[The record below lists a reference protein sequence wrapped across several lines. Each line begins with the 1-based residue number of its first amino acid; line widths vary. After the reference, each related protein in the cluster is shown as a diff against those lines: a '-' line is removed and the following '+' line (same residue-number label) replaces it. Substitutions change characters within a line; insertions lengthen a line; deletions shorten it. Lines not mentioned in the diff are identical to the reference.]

1 MGLTRQVIVG
11 NSAAGLSAV
20 KAIREVDD
28 SCPITL
34 ISMENCDGYSPV
46 LLTYYLKGRIP
57 REDLFIVGPN
67 FYEVNRVK
75 TMLGCEVTGL
85 NPLRQVVH
93 LKNGEEVG
101 YDNLLIATGASPV
114 SLEHSA
120 NTIDHLFYLRTIE
133 DAEKILAKAKNV
145 NRVIVIGAG
154 LIGLQAAEAI
164 FKESIQFTII
174 EWANHV
180 LPQIADFTCASFIQK
195 EIESRGMTVYLKKKV
210 NSIVKV
216 KDQVR
221 VVTDSNDQLT
231 ADMVVI
237 ATEVRPNTE
246 ILEGSG
252 IKINRGILVDETMRT
267 NISHI
272 FAAGDV
278 CEAKNLITGMSEVV
292 PNWSNACRQ
301 GRIAGLNMAGGEER
315 FRGGLAENVTT
326 IFGLTMA
333 SVGISE
339 PPIGNE
345 VTEIQF
351 SNPVRRIY
359 RKIILANNKMVG
371 AVLLEDTEDAGI
383 LANFIR
389 NRKDVSAW
397 KEKLARSSFGTKELL
412 LSLGRQQNSD
422 LSIEEET
429 CTAGWVP

>member
-1 MGLTRQVIVG
+1 MGSTRQVIVG

-34 ISMENCDGYSPV
+34 ISMENCGSYSPV
-46 LLTYYLKGRIP
+46 LLTYYLKGKIP
-57 REDLFIVGPN
+57 REDLFIVGRN
-67 FYEVNRVK
+67 FYDMNRIK

-85 NPLRQVVH
+85 NPLQQIVR
-93 LKNGEEVG
+93 LKNGEEVE

-114 SLEHSA
+114 SIEHSV
-120 NTIDHLFYLRTIE
+120 NTVGHLFYLRTIE
-133 DAEKILAKAKNV
+133 DAEKILAQVKNV
-145 NRVIVIGAG
+145 NRVIVVGAG

-164 FKESIQFTII
+164 FREGIQLTII

-195 EIESRGMTVYLKKKV
+195 EIERRGITVYLEKKV

-216 KDQVR
+216 EDQIK
-221 VVTDSNDQLT
+221 VVTDSNVQLT
-231 ADMVVI
+231 ADMIVI
-237 ATEVRPNTE
+237 ATGVRPNTE
-246 ILEGSG
+246 TLEGTG
-252 IKINRGILVDETMRT
+252 IKINLGILVDETMRT

-292 PNWSNACRQ
+292 PIWSNACRQ

-315 FRGGLAENVTT
+315 FVGGLAENVTT
-326 IFGLTMA
+326 VFGLIVA

-339 PPIGNE
+339 PPGGNG

-351 SNPVRRIY
+351 SNPARRIY
-359 RKIILANNKMVG
+359 RKIILSNNRIVG

-383 LANFIR
+383 LASFIR
-389 NRKDVSAW
+389 NRKDVSTW
-397 KEKLARSSFGTKELL
+397 KEKLARSSLETKELL
-412 LSLGRQQNSD
+412 LSPGRQ
-422 LSIEEET
+422 
-429 CTAGWVP
+429 